1 MPNFTTFDDRRFHLT
16 FKIFIVLK
24 PIYCFAQNQIS
35 VLENAGVPVGDL
47 LVQRGY
53 GIFDYLRVAN
63 NKPLFIEAHLDRL
76 FNSAEIMRLTIPQSK
91 AEIKKIVADLIEKNN
106 IPFSGIR
113 LIIAGGDAPDGYTI
127 TAPHLVIIQQP
138 LEAPPSH
145 ISTKG
150 IHLVSHFYQRQ
161 LAEVKTTDYLM
172 AVYLQP
178 WMKSVGGDDILYYN
192 NDSVSECP
200 RSNIFMVSQDNTI
213 VTPANN
219 MLKGIT
225 RKNIIAVAEAHHLK
239 LEQRDISLA
248 EMKQAK
254 EVFIT
259 SSTKRITPV
268 AGLDAQKFN
277 LEGPNSISA
286 QIFEHLLALE
296 NQ

>member
-1 MPNFTTFDDRRFHLT
+1 M
-16 FKIFIVLK
+16 K
-24 PIYCFAQNQIS
+24 PLYCFAQNQIS
-35 VLENAGVPVGDL
+35 LLENAGVPVGDL

-53 GIFDYLRVAN
+53 GIFDYLRVSN

-76 FNSAEIMRLTIPQSK
+76 FNSAEIMRLSITLSK
-91 AEIKKIVADLIEKNN
+91 EELKKIVADLIEKNN

-127 TAPHLVIIQQP
+127 TKPHLIIIQQP
-138 LEAPPSH
+138 LDAPPAQMA
-145 ISTKG
+145 TKG
-150 IHLVSHFYQRQ
+150 IQLVSHFYQRQ

-172 AVYLQP
+172 AIHLQP
-178 WMKSVGGDDILYYN
+178 WMKSQGGDDILYYN
-192 NDSVSECP
+192 NDTVSECP

-213 VTPANN
+213 VTPSRN

-248 EMKQAK
+248 EMKKAK

-259 SSTKRITPV
+259 SSTKRIIPV
-268 AGLDAQKFN
+268 SRLDEQNFS
-277 LEGPNSISA
+277 LEGSNSLSA
-286 QIFEHLLALE
+286 QIFDHLLALE
-296 NQ
+296 N

>member
-1 MPNFTTFDDRRFHLT
+1 
-16 FKIFIVLK
+16 LK
-24 PIYCFAQNQIS
+24 PHYCFAQNQIS
-35 VLENAGVPVGDL
+35 LLESAGVPVGDL

-53 GIFDYLRVAN
+53 GIFDYLRVSN

-76 FNSAEIMRLTIPQSK
+76 FNSAEIMRLIIPQSK
-91 AEIKKIVADLIEKNN
+91 EEINKIVADLIEKNN

-127 TAPHLVIIQQP
+127 TKPHLIIIQQP
-138 LEAPPSH
+138 LEAPPAQMAS
-145 ISTKG
+145 KG

-172 AVYLQP
+172 AIHLQP

-213 VTPANN
+213 VTPSRN

-259 SSTKRITPV
+259 SSTKRIIPV
-268 AGLDAQKFN
+268 SGLDEQNFS
-277 LEGPNSISA
+277 LEGSNSLSA
-286 QIFEHLLALE
+286 QIFDHLLALE
-296 NQ
+296 N

>member
-1 MPNFTTFDDRRFHLT
+1 M
-16 FKIFIVLK
+16 K
-24 PIYCFAQNQIS
+24 PLYCFAQNQIS
-35 VLENAGVPVGDL
+35 LLENAGVPVGDL

-53 GIFDYLRVAN
+53 GIFDYLRVSN

-76 FNSAEIMRLTIPQSK
+76 FNSAEIMRLSIALSK
-91 AEIKKIVADLIEKNN
+91 EELKKIVADLIEKNN

-127 TAPHLVIIQQP
+127 TKPHLIIIQQP
-138 LEAPPSH
+138 LEAPPAKMA
-145 ISTKG
+145 TKG
-150 IHLVSHFYQRQ
+150 IQLVSHFYQRQ

-172 AVYLQP
+172 AIHLQP
-178 WMKSVGGDDILYYN
+178 WMKSQGGDDILYYN
-192 NDSVSECP
+192 NDTVSECP

-213 VTPANN
+213 VTPSRN

-225 RKNIIAVAEAHHLK
+225 RKNISAVAEAHHLK

-248 EMKQAK
+248 EMKKAK

-259 SSTKRITPV
+259 SSTKRIIPV
-268 AGLDAQKFN
+268 SRLDEQNFS
-277 LEGPNSISA
+277 LEGRNSLSA

-296 NQ
+296 N

>member
-1 MPNFTTFDDRRFHLT
+1 M
-16 FKIFIVLK
+16 K
-24 PIYCFAQNQIS
+24 PLYCYSQNQIS
-35 VLENAGVPVGDL
+35 LLENAGVPVGDL

-53 GIFDYLRVAN
+53 GIFDYLRVSN

-76 FNSAEIMRLTIPQSK
+76 FNSAEIMRLSIALSK
-91 AEIKKIVADLIEKNN
+91 EELKKIVAELIQKNN

-127 TAPHLVIIQQP
+127 TKPHLIIIQQP
-138 LEAPPSH
+138 LEAPPSQMA
-145 ISTKG
+145 TKG
-150 IHLVSHFYQRQ
+150 IQLVSHFYQRQ

-172 AVYLQP
+172 AIHLQA
-178 WMKSVGGDDILYYN
+178 WMKSQGGDDILYYN

-213 VTPANN
+213 VTPARN

-239 LEQRDISLA
+239 LEQRDISLS
-248 EMKQAK
+248 EMKKAK

-259 SSTKRITPV
+259 SSTKRIIPV
-268 AGLDAQKFN
+268 SRLDEQNFS
-277 LEGPNSISA
+277 LEGSNSLSA
-286 QIFEHLLALE
+286 QIFDHLLALE
-296 NQ
+296 N

>member
-1 MPNFTTFDDRRFHLT
+1 M
-16 FKIFIVLK
+16 K
-24 PIYCFAQNQIS
+24 PHYCFAQNQIS
-35 VLENAGVPVGDL
+35 LLESAGVPVGDL

-53 GIFDYLRVAN
+53 GIFDYLRVSN

-76 FNSAEIMRLTIPQSK
+76 FNSAEIMRLIIPQSK
-91 AEIKKIVADLIEKNN
+91 EEINKIVADLIEKNN

-127 TAPHLVIIQQP
+127 TKPHLIIIQQP
-138 LEAPPSH
+138 LEAPPAQMAS
-145 ISTKG
+145 KG

-172 AVYLQP
+172 AIHLQP

-213 VTPANN
+213 VTPSRN

-259 SSTKRITPV
+259 SSTKRIIPV
-268 AGLDAQKFN
+268 SGLDEQNFS
-277 LEGPNSISA
+277 LEGSNSLSA
-286 QIFEHLLALE
+286 QIFDHLLALE
-296 NQ
+296 N

>member
-1 MPNFTTFDDRRFHLT
+1 M
-16 FKIFIVLK
+16 K

-35 VLENAGVPVGDL
+35 LLDNAGVPVGDL

-76 FNSAEIMRLTIPQSK
+76 FNSAKIMRLTIAQSK
-91 AEIKKIVADLIEKNN
+91 EDLKKIVAELIEKNN

-127 TAPHLVIIQQP
+127 TAPHLIIIQQP
-138 LEAPPSH
+138 LDAPPSH

-172 AVYLQP
+172 AIYLQP

-225 RKNIIAVAEAHHLK
+225 RKNIIAVAEANHLK
-239 LEQRDISLA
+239 LEQRDISLS
-248 EMKQAK
+248 EMKKAK

-259 SSTKRITPV
+259 SSTKRIIPV
-268 AGLDAQKFN
+268 AGLDDQKFS
-277 LEGPNSISA
+277 LEGSNLVSA
-286 QIFEHLLALE
+286 QIFAHLLALE
-296 NQ
+296 S

>member
-1 MPNFTTFDDRRFHLT
+1 M
-16 FKIFIVLK
+16 K
-24 PIYCFAQNQIS
+24 PLYCYSQNQIS
-35 VLENAGVPVGDL
+35 LLENAGVPVGDL

-53 GIFDYLRVAN
+53 GIFDYLRVSN

-76 FNSAEIMRLTIPQSK
+76 FNSAEIMRLSIALSK
-91 AEIKKIVADLIEKNN
+91 EEIKKIVAELIQKNN

-127 TAPHLVIIQQP
+127 TKPHLIIIQQP
-138 LEAPPSH
+138 LEAPPSQMA
-145 ISTKG
+145 TKG
-150 IHLVSHFYQRQ
+150 IQLVSHFYQRQ

-172 AVYLQP
+172 AIHLQA
-178 WMKSVGGDDILYYN
+178 WMKSQGGNDILYYN
-192 NDSVSECP
+192 NESVSECP

-213 VTPANN
+213 VTPARN

-248 EMKQAK
+248 EMKKAK

-259 SSTKRITPV
+259 SSTKRIIPV
-268 AGLDAQKFN
+268 SRLDEQNFS
-277 LEGPNSISA
+277 LDGSNSLTA
-286 QIFEHLLALE
+286 QIFDHLLALE
-296 NQ
+296 N

>member
-1 MPNFTTFDDRRFHLT
+1 
-16 FKIFIVLK
+16 LK

-35 VLENAGVPVGDL
+35 LLESAGVPVGDL

-53 GIFDYLRVAN
+53 GIFDYLRVSN

-76 FNSAEIMRLTIPQSK
+76 FNSAKIMRLTIAQTK
-91 AEIKKIVADLIEKNN
+91 EELKKIVADLIEKNN

-127 TAPHLVIIQQP
+127 TKPHLVIIQQP
-138 LEAPPSH
+138 LEAPPAQMA
-145 ISTKG
+145 TKG

-178 WMKSVGGDDILYYN
+178 WMKGLGGDEILYYN

-200 RSNIFMVSQDNTI
+200 RSNIFMISQDNTI
-213 VTPANN
+213 VTPSRN

-225 RKNIIAVAEAHHLK
+225 RKNIIAVAEAHQLK
-239 LEQRDISLA
+239 LEQRNISLA

-268 AGLDAQKFN
+268 AGLDEQKFS
-277 LEGPNSISA
+277 LEGPNSLSA
-286 QIFEHLLALE
+286 QIFDHLLALE
-296 NQ
+296 N

>member
-1 MPNFTTFDDRRFHLT
+1 
-16 FKIFIVLK
+16 LK

-35 VLENAGVPVGDL
+35 LLDNAGVPVGDL

-76 FNSAEIMRLTIPQSK
+76 FNSAKIMRLTIAQSK
-91 AEIKKIVADLIEKNN
+91 EDLKKIVAELIEKNN

-127 TAPHLVIIQQP
+127 TAPHLIIIQQP
-138 LEAPPSH
+138 LDAPPSQ

-172 AVYLQP
+172 AIYLQP

-225 RKNIIAVAEAHHLK
+225 RKNIIAVAEANHLK
-239 LEQRDISLA
+239 LEQRDISLS
-248 EMKQAK
+248 EMKKAK

-259 SSTKRITPV
+259 SSTKRIIPV
-268 AGLDAQKFN
+268 TGLDDQKFS
-277 LEGPNSISA
+277 LEGSNSVSA
-286 QIFEHLLALE
+286 QIFAHLLALE
-296 NQ
+296 S

>member
-1 MPNFTTFDDRRFHLT
+1 M
-16 FKIFIVLK
+16 K

-35 VLENAGVPVGDL
+35 LIENAGVPVGDL

-76 FNSAEIMRLTIPQSK
+76 FNSAKIMRLTITQSK
-91 AEIKKIVADLIEKNN
+91 EEIKKIVGELIEKNN

-127 TAPHLVIIQQP
+127 TAPHLLIIQQP
-138 LEAPPSH
+138 LEAPP
-145 ISTKG
+145 TQMAAQG

-200 RSNIFMVSQDNTI
+200 RSNVFMISQDNTI

-239 LEQRDISLA
+239 LEQRDISLV
-248 EMKQAK
+248 EMKKAK

-268 AGLDAQKFN
+268 SGLDEQKFS
-277 LEGPNSISA
+277 LEGQNSLSS
-286 QIFEHLLALE
+286 QIFGHLLALE
-296 NQ
+296 N

>member
-1 MPNFTTFDDRRFHLT
+1 
-16 FKIFIVLK
+16 LK

-35 VLENAGVPVGDL
+35 LLESAGVPVGDL

-76 FNSAEIMRLTIPQSK
+76 FNSAKIMRLTIAQSK
-91 AEIKKIVADLIEKNN
+91 EDLKKIIAELIEKNN

-127 TAPHLVIIQQP
+127 TAPHLIIIQQP
-138 LEAPPSH
+138 LDAPPSH
-145 ISTKG
+145 IATKG

-172 AVYLQP
+172 AVYLQA
-178 WMKSVGGDDILYYN
+178 WMKSQGGDDILYYN

-200 RSNIFMVSQDNTI
+200 RSNIFMISQDNTI

-239 LEQRDISLA
+239 IEQRDISLA
-248 EMKQAK
+248 EIKQAK

-268 AGLDAQKFN
+268 AGLDDQKFSI
-277 LEGPNSISA
+277 EGSNSVSA
-286 QIFEHLLALE
+286 QIFGHLLGLE
-296 NQ
+296 K

>member
-1 MPNFTTFDDRRFHLT
+1 M
-16 FKIFIVLK
+16 K

-91 AEIKKIVADLIEKNN
+91 AEIKKIVGDLIEKNN

-268 AGLDAQKFN
+268 AGLDAKKFT